1 MFFLYSGINLK
12 KFLPSLKRE
21 NKKIIEAGV
30 YGGQREFNDGMDM
43 DRRPGMTAHGGR
55 AGGNMPKVLRNAKHG
70 RPRKSAAQCDM
81 AHLDKLIAE
90 ATVDCYNESEEVT
103 GIFTMLEENLA
114 VPFTTT
120 LLGVEVAVE
129 QVDLN
134 DADEIVA
141 VCRRGRERLWVP
153 VIDLPL
159 PEPKP
164 KGALWIDA
172 YRRWA
177 QER

>member
-1 MFFLYSGINLK
+1 M
-12 KFLPSLKRE
+12 
-21 NKKIIEAGV
+21 GV
-30 YGGQREFNDGMDM
+30 GYG
-43 DRRPGMTAHGGR
+43 
-55 AGGNMPKVLRNAKHG
+55 GGNMPKALKNGKQG
-70 RPRKSAAQCDM
+70 GSRKSAARSSS

-114 VPFTTT
+114 VPFAVT
-120 LLGVEVAVE
+120 LLGVEVTVE
-129 QVDLN
+129 RVDLN
-134 DADEIVA
+134 DAGEIVA
-141 VCRRGRERLWVP
+141 VCRRGRERLRVP

-164 KGALWIDA
+164 KGAEWIDA

-177 QER
+177 RWK